1 MSLVLIVEDEETLRT
16 AEAKFLRRVGFDVRE
31 AATGREGVEA
41 ALTEPV
47 PDAILMDIMLPEL
60 NGVQATR
67 LIRQDPRTAHVPVI
81 ACTGAVLGPLSI
93 ESAGFVRV
101 LQKPFTLAALLD
113 VVQAHLPAA

>member
-67 LIRQDPRTAHVPVI
+67 LIRENPRTAGVPVI
-81 ACTGAVLGPLSI
+81 ACTGAVLGPVSI
-93 ESAGFVRV
+93 ETAGFVCV
-101 LQKPFTLAALLD
+101 LQKPYSLSDLLTVVREYTKAA
-113 VVQAHLPAA
+113 

>member
-1 MSLVLIVEDEETLRT
+1 MSLVLIVEDEETLRH

-41 ALTEPV
+41 ALTEPH

-67 LIRQDPRTAHVPVI
+67 LIRENPLTARVPVI
-81 ACTGAVLGPLSI
+81 ACTGAVLGPVSI

-101 LQKPFTLAALLD
+101 LHKPYSLSDLLNVVREYTRAA
-113 VVQAHLPAA
+113 

>member
-1 MSLVLIVEDEETLRT
+1 MSLVLIVEDEETLRH
-16 AEAKFLRRVGFDVRE
+16 AEAKFLRRVGLEVRE

-67 LIRQDPRTAHVPVI
+67 LIRENPATARVPVI
-81 ACTGAVLGPLSI
+81 ACTGAVLGPVSI

-101 LQKPFTLAALLD
+101 LHKPYSLSDLLNVVREYTQAA
-113 VVQAHLPAA
+113 

>member
-1 MSLVLIVEDEETLRT
+1 MSLLLIVEDEETLRT

-31 AATGREGVEA
+31 ATNGREAVEA
-41 ALTEPV
+41 ALQEPV

-67 LIRQDPRTAHVPVI
+67 LIRENPRSASIPVI
-81 ACTGAVLGPLSI
+81 ACTGAVLGPVSI

-101 LQKPFTLAALLD
+101 LHKPFSLNDLLSTVREYVKAA
-113 VVQAHLPAA
+113 

>member
-31 AATGREGVEA
+31 AGTGREGVEA
-41 ALTEPV
+41 SLVEPV

-67 LIRQDPRTAHVPVI
+67 LIREHPRTAGIPVI

-93 ESAGFVRV
+93 ESAGFVQV
-101 LQKPFTLAALLD
+101 LQKPFSLNDLLSA
-113 VVQAHLPAA
+113 VRRYTGEA